1 MRNDAWGLWKS
12 DLLASNWLKKGQ
24 VCLSQS
30 VRLATQIQNLPSLG
44 IAWLL
49 LQKWKSDDILWNPLE
64 LCKQLMSS
72 SLYLPYWGLE
82 SAFFRVDK
90 LSELELIKKLRS
102 KVEIHVK
109 GEINIRA
116 IKYLGIKRLDS
127 CFGNWKRLFSIV
139 LRDIFQKDITEWFH
153 FRGILWFDENNR
165 SAGKKAHR
173 LSLVLGCPRHILEH
187 LRRMALKI

>member
-1 MRNDAWGLWKS
+1 
-12 DLLASNWLKKGQ
+12 
-24 VCLSQS
+24 
-30 VRLATQIQNLPSLG
+30 
-44 IAWLL
+44 
-49 LQKWKSDDILWNPLE
+49 
-64 LCKQLMSS
+64 MSS

-153 FRGILWFDENNR
+153 FRGIL
-165 SAGKKAHR
+165 
-173 LSLVLGCPRHILEH
+173 
-187 LRRMALKI
+187 